1 MKQYI
6 LSEQLHKEILAFISQ
21 YPYRE
26 VAKFIHA
33 LSQLPVEEREEKSKD
48 K

>member
-1 MKQYI
+1 MKNYL
-6 LSEQLHKEILAFISQ
+6 LSEQLHKEVMAFISQ

-33 LSQLPVEEREEKSKD
+33 LSQLPVEEREEKPKD

>member
-6 LSEQLHKEILAFISQ
+6 LSEQLHKEVMAFISQ